1 MSLFNDS
8 IKSSVVNVDGLKV
21 LDLNYHLKF
30 INEVLILEITR
41 EEDLFFMLIHEIR
54 AQDFEF
60 IKEE

>member
-21 LDLNYHLKF
+21 WDLNYHLKF